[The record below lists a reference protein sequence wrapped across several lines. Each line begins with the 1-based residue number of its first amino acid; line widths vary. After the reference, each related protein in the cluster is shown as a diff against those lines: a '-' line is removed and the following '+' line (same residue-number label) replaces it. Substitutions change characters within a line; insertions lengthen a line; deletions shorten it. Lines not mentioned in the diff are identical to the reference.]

1 MFNSDEYYEDATRQ
15 MYFLAIDLLGDSIRN
30 RYIEETN
37 LYQLLNKSN
46 KKREDSKFWL
56 QIASMEI
63 EEDKI
68 YLFDKEYL
76 TWGIVVLQAYKNGT
90 DGQAVEYNDKELD
103 LTDQ

>member
-1 MFNSDEYYEDATRQ
+1 
-15 MYFLAIDLLGDSIRN
+15 
-30 RYIEETN
+30 
-37 LYQLLNKSN
+37 
-46 KKREDSKFWL
+46 
-56 QIASMEI
+56 MEI